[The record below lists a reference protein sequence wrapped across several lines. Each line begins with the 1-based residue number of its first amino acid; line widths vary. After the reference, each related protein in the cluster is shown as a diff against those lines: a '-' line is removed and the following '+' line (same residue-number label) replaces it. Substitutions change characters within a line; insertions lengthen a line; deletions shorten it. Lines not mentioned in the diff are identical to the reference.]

1 MIAIPLDKKDSTTI
15 SELFGNTAYF
25 AFLNEETGHFKVVKN
40 QGCGDGLETAKF
52 LSAQQ
57 INSTIFFHMGEGIF
71 NFLQE
76 NGTKVYSCVKN
87 YLSID
92 EIYRQFL
99 TNKSK
104 EVTKANSSTLLD
116 SGMPSGSCACSSKK

>member
-104 EVTKANSSTLLD
+104 EVTTANSSTLLD